1 MKNQIEKIEK
11 IVAECSDPR
20 DIINHYL
27 RVKVLTTMTRLLG
40 IIEQEYKERSL
51 NQQKFKIQQN
61 SSKIHQIE
69 FDTQEEETELRLI
82 LQTVIES
89 LYEYDGYVLT
99 EVTQLLSL
107 LEKWYKE
114 KDSLVQPNNNYVC
127 FHEKTNTSTTNF
139 KALNSRKV
147 RWADNEGFNLC
158 LVKELPE

>member
-40 IIEQEYKERSL
+40 IIEQEYKERSI
-51 NQQKFKIQQN
+51 NQKL
-61 SSKIHQIE
+61 STTKIHEIE

-114 KDSLVQPNNNYVC
+114 KDSLIQTSNNYVC
-127 FHEKTNTSTTNF
+127 FHEKTSNCTTNF
-139 KALNSRKV
+139 KASNSRKV